1 MPDAKSTKS
10 IEIIEG
16 AFAVLLREGLASLSY
31 DRVAR
36 GANVSRQ
43 LVRYYFPEPD
53 DLMLALADRLA
64 ETYREAL
71 TEGLAGISGP
81 DRLNVFFDF
90 YFDLLDGRAKPRD
103 DQAYDALFSLAAGSV
118 PIRDNLRGQYS
129 LLGLTL
135 THEIRSCYPDI
146 PMASCSEISY
156 LFVTIMYGHWKMVA
170 TLGLSEDH
178 KHIARRSIDRI
189 IASYRAVP
197 EPSGDGSA
205 WKT

>member
-1 MPDAKSTKS
+1 MPNGKTTKS
-10 IEIIEG
+10 AEIVEG

-31 DRVAR
+31 DRVAS

-53 DLMLALADRLA
+53 DLMVALADRLA
-64 ETYREAL
+64 DAYREAL
-71 TEGLAGISGP
+71 TDGLAGVSGP
-81 DRLNVFFDF
+81 DRLNIFFDF

-103 DQAYDALFSLAAGSV
+103 DQAYDALFSLAAGSA
-118 PIRDNLRGQYS
+118 PIRENLRGQYS

-135 THEIRSCYPDI
+135 THEIRSCYPEI
-146 PMASCSEISY
+146 PMSSCAEISY

-170 TLGLSEDH
+170 SLGLSEDH

-189 IASYRAVP
+189 IASYRVVP
-197 EPSGDGSA
+197 EPAADGSV